1 MQNFWSLGRWGGIPV
16 SMHWTVLLAFPWLFL
31 MMNSFVAALIGSLA
45 FFFLLVA
52 HEGGHVL
59 VARWRRVYVEDIQL
73 FGYHGQT
80 SLGYK
85 RTELDEV
92 LIAWG
97 GVAVQLVIL
106 AAAFAAAAPL
116 AHSGSAALDTLTGPV
131 LAVFTTWNMFLMM
144 VALLP
149 LGPMDG
155 HAAWKA
161 FPMMR
166 RALRRGGR
174 GRTAAQQPGNSAR
187 LRLVRSRDPEEDA
200 RRAAAEIIDSLG
212 KKKR

>member
-31 MMNSFVAALIGSLA
+31 MMNSFVAALIGSVA

-52 HEGGHVL
+52 HEFGHVL
-59 VARWRRVYVEDIQL
+59 AARWRRVYVEDIHL

-97 GVAVQLVIL
+97 GIAVQLLIL
-106 AAAFAAAAPL
+106 ALAFAAQVPL
-116 AHSGSAALDTLTGPV
+116 ARSGSAWLQMFAEPV
-131 LAVFTTWNMFLMM
+131 LVVFTTWNIFLMI

-149 LGPMDG
+149 IGPMDG

-166 RALRRGGR
+166 RALGR
-174 GRTAAQQPGNSAR
+174 GARGKSQGKPKSSAN
-187 LRLVRSRDPEEDA
+187 LRLVRSRDLEEDS
-200 RRAAAEIIDSLG
+200 RRAAAEIIESLG